1 MSADENL
8 ELVRRLVE
16 GINEDDLPPD
26 LVTDD
31 FELRNATTAVTDAT
45 YHGYEGGLSW
55 RADLTDVVEDAR
67 FHVDEVIAATDDYVV
82 IATRLAGRGTLSGA
96 PVDLRWSS
104 VFWFRDGKIER
115 AVGYNTRRAALEAV
129 GVSE

>member
-8 ELVRRLVE
+8 ELVRRLAD
-16 GINEDDLPPD
+16 GINADELPRD

-31 FELRNATTAVTDAT
+31 FELTNATTAVTDAT
-45 YHGYEGGLSW
+45 YHGYDGGLKW
-55 RADLTDVVEDAR
+55 RADLFDVVEGAR
-67 FHVDEVIAATDDYVV
+67 YKIDEILAATDEYVV
-82 IATRLAGRGTLSGA
+82 VTNSLVGRGSSSGA

-104 VFWFRDGKIER
+104 VFWFREGKIAR

-129 GVSE
+129 GLSP